1 MKHIKSFILTICL
14 IAFCACVPKV
24 DSQKENEPKGE
35 VEVAI
40 LAVNDI
46 HANIDLFPKFKAVVD
61 SLRGV
66 YPDLL
71 LFSAG
76 DNRTG
81 NPVNDQADQ
90 ANAPVI
96 ALMNEVGFD
105 VSAVGNHEW
114 DGGVEC
120 FRMNIDQARF
130 PFVCANVFIPDSL
143 NLDVKPY
150 TIIEQQGVK
159 IAVVGAIELR
169 HDGIPGAHPE
179 KLKKVSFKNASVVL
193 PDYRNLRDE
202 NDLMILLS
210 HCGYEDDMELAKAN
224 PYLDAIIGG
233 HTHTL
238 VEDPHEVNG
247 VMVTQ
252 SGSHINFAT
261 LHLFNINDGK
271 VVKKSA
277 KALNVNDSKKSD
289 AELQAMVSRFNDD
302 PRINEAIATAATKFE
317 NREELGCMMTDAFR
331 EVSGADFAFQ
341 NTGGVRIS
349 HLKKGPITVKDVYEI
364 DPFENEIVV
373 YTMTGAQLEDF
384 IIDSYRKNG
393 RHPSHVSGMKYEVTR
408 NGNNL
413 SANIVSDKGKFSK
426 SATYKVA
433 VNSYVASTVN
443 IKSLDEG
450 QSQYMTS
457 EEMMVEFLKKQKVV
471 DYHGVVRVK

>member
-14 IAFCACVPKV
+14 IAFCACGPKV
-24 DSQKENEPKGE
+24 DSKTVDQQGGE
-35 VEVAI
+35 AEIAI
-40 LAVNDI
+40 LAVNDM
-46 HANIDLFPKFKAVVD
+46 HANIDLFPKFKTVVD

-120 FRMNIDQARF
+120 FRMNIEQARF

-193 PDYRNLRDE
+193 PNYRNLRDE
-202 NDLMILLS
+202 NELMILLS
-210 HCGYEDDMELAKAN
+210 HCGYEDDMELAQAY

-252 SGSHINFAT
+252 SGSKLEYAT
-261 LHLFNINDGK
+261 LHLFNIKDGK
-271 VVKKSA
+271 VVDMSA
-277 KALNVNDSKKSD
+277 KVLNVKDSKKSD

-341 NTGGVRIS
+341 NTGGVRVS

-393 RHPSHVSGMKYEVTR
+393 RHPSHVSGMKYEVIR

-413 SANIVSDKGKFSK
+413 SANIVPDKGEFSK

-443 IKSLDEG
+443 IKSLNEG